1 VSETAAVASI
11 MSSNTFISMVELR
24 ISDKGMS
31 YLEAIT
37 DVCEKTGLEFENVSK
52 LMTPSMRKL
61 LQSEAMSLN
70 LIKRTGSRLPILISS
85 TRFRFQ
91 T

>member
-1 VSETAAVASI
+1 MTETVVASV
-11 MSSNTFISMVELR
+11 MSANTFISMVEER
-24 ISDKGMS
+24 IGNKGMS

-61 LQSEAMSLN
+61 LQSEAMTLN
-70 LIKRTGSRLPILISS
+70 LLKRTGSRLPI
-85 TRFRFQ
+85 
-91 T
+91 

>member
-1 VSETAAVASI
+1 MSDTAVASI

-52 LMTPSMRKL
+52 LMTPTMRKL
-61 LQSEAMSLN
+61 LQSEAASLN
-70 LIKRTGSRLPILISS
+70 LIKRTGSRLPI
-85 TRFRFQ
+85 
-91 T
+91 

>member
-1 VSETAAVASI
+1 VTDAVIASVL
-11 MSSNTFISMVELR
+11 SSNTFISMVEQR

-52 LMTPSMRKL
+52 LMTPTMRKL
-61 LQSEAMSLN
+61 LQSEAMN
-70 LIKRTGSRLPILISS
+70 LKLLKRTGSRLPI
-85 TRFRFQ
+85 
-91 T
+91 

>member
-1 VSETAAVASI
+1 MTDAVIASVL
-11 MSSNTFISMVELR
+11 SSNTFISMVEQR

-52 LMTPSMRKL
+52 LMTPTLRKL
-61 LQSEAMSLN
+61 LQSEAMN
-70 LIKRTGSRLPILISS
+70 LKLLKRTGSRLPI
-85 TRFRFQ
+85 
-91 T
+91 

>member
-1 VSETAAVASI
+1 MTETNVASM
-11 MSSNTFISMVELR
+11 MSSNTFVSMVELR
-24 ISDKGMS
+24 ISDQGMS

-61 LQSEAMSLN
+61 LQAEATSLN
-70 LIKRTGSRLPILISS
+70 LMKRTGSRLPI
-85 TRFRFQ
+85 
-91 T
+91 

>member
-1 VSETAAVASI
+1 VTETVVASV
-11 MSSNTFISMVELR
+11 MSANTFISMVEER
-24 ISDKGMS
+24 IGDKGMS

-61 LQSEAMSLN
+61 LQSEAMTLN
-70 LIKRTGSRLPILISS
+70 LLKRTGSRLPI
-85 TRFRFQ
+85 
-91 T
+91 

>member
-1 VSETAAVASI
+1 MSEAAAVASI

-52 LMTPSMRKL
+52 LMTPAMRKL
-61 LQSEAMSLN
+61 LQSEAMTLN
-70 LIKRTGSRLPILISS
+70 LIKRTGSRLPI
-85 TRFRFQ
+85 
-91 T
+91 

>member
-1 VSETAAVASI
+1 MTETAAVASI
-11 MSSNTFISMVELR
+11 MGSNTFVSMVEER

-52 LMTPSMRKL
+52 LMTPAMRKL
-61 LQSEAMSLN
+61 LQSEAMTLN
-70 LIKRTGSRLPILISS
+70 LIKRTGSRLPI
-85 TRFRFQ
+85 
-91 T
+91 

>member
-1 VSETAAVASI
+1 MTDTAVAS
-11 MSSNTFISMVELR
+11 MMNSNTFVSMVEER
-24 ISDKGMS
+24 IADKGMS

-61 LQSEAMSLN
+61 LQSEAMTLN
-70 LIKRTGSRLPILISS
+70 LIKRTGSRLPI
-85 TRFRFQ
+85 
-91 T
+91 

>member
-1 VSETAAVASI
+1 MTDAVVASI
-11 MSSNTFISMVELR
+11 MSSNTFIALVEQR
-24 ISDKGMS
+24 ITEKGMG

-61 LQSEAMSLN
+61 LQAEAMSLN
-70 LIKRTGSRLPILISS
+70 MLKRSGSRLPI
-85 TRFRFQ
+85 
-91 T
+91 

>member
-1 VSETAAVASI
+1 MSDAVVASI
-11 MSSNTFISMVELR
+11 MSSNTFISLVEER

-52 LMTPSMRKL
+52 LMTPTMPKL
-61 LQSEAMSLN
+61 LAAEATSLN
-70 LIKRTGSRLPILISS
+70 MLKRTGSRLPI
-85 TRFRFQ
+85 
-91 T
+91 

>member
-1 VSETAAVASI
+1 MSDTAAVAS
-11 MSSNTFISMVELR
+11 MMNSNTFVSMVEER
-24 ISDKGMS
+24 IADKGMS

-61 LQSEAMSLN
+61 LQSEAMTLN
-70 LIKRTGSRLPILISS
+70 LIKRTGSRLPI
-85 TRFRFQ
+85 
-91 T
+91 

>member
-1 VSETAAVASI
+1 VTDTATATVASI

-24 ISDKGMS
+24 ISDRGMS

-52 LMTPSMRKL
+52 LMTPTMRKL
-61 LQSEAMSLN
+61 LMSEASALN
-70 LIKRTGSRLPILISS
+70 LIKRTGSRLPI
-85 TRFRFQ
+85 
-91 T
+91 

>member
-1 VSETAAVASI
+1 MTETTVAS
-11 MSSNTFISMVELR
+11 MMNSNTFVSMVELR
-24 ISDKGMS
+24 ISDQGMS

-61 LQSEAMSLN
+61 LQAEATSLN
-70 LIKRTGSRLPILISS
+70 LMKRTGSRLPI
-85 TRFRFQ
+85 
-91 T
+91 

>member
-1 VSETAAVASI
+1 MSETAAVASI

-24 ISDKGMS
+24 ISDRGMS

-70 LIKRTGSRLPILISS
+70 LIKRTGSRLPI
-85 TRFRFQ
+85 
-91 T
+91 

>member
-1 VSETAAVASI
+1 MSDAAVASI

-52 LMTPSMRKL
+52 LMTPTMRKL
-61 LQSEAMSLN
+61 LQSEAASLN
-70 LIKRTGSRLPILISS
+70 LIKRTGSMLPI
-85 TRFRFQ
+85 
-91 T
+91 

>member
-1 VSETAAVASI
+1 MTDAVIASVL
-11 MSSNTFISMVELR
+11 SSNTFISMVEQR

-52 LMTPSMRKL
+52 LMTPTMRKL
-61 LQSEAMSLN
+61 LQSEAMN
-70 LIKRTGSRLPILISS
+70 LKLLKRTGSRLPI
-85 TRFRFQ
+85 
-91 T
+91 

>member
-1 VSETAAVASI
+1 MSDAAVASI

-52 LMTPSMRKL
+52 LMTPTMRKL
-61 LQSEAMSLN
+61 LQSEAASLN
-70 LIKRTGSRLPILISS
+70 LIKRTGSRMPI
-85 TRFRFQ
+85 
-91 T
+91 

>member
-1 VSETAAVASI
+1 MTDAPVASI
-11 MSSNTFISMVELR
+11 MSSNTFIAMVELR
-24 ISDKGMS
+24 ISEKGMS

-70 LIKRTGSRLPILISS
+70 LIKRTGSRLPI
-85 TRFRFQ
+85 
-91 T
+91 